1 MGRISKQRAALKKKR
16 STDCAL
22 KGFSFDLN
30 PAKKQICVKHFKDFI
45 GRIPDDQIDNFIAG
59 FEYWCEEQ
67 SQKFFIDKNKFNENT
82 PCTHVVV
89 YLRGEN
95 TTIFSGDSL
104 KQAFDSIGGLEDCL
118 EVYQDDP
125 SSKNLFRDLF
135 DPEVQRI
142 NFGDD
147 DFGYAIYRG
156 DALKRLEELNGFSI

>member
-1 MGRISKQRAALKKKR
+1 MGRSSKQRAALKKKR

-22 KGFSFDLN
+22 KDFSFDLI
-30 PAKKQICVKHFKDFI
+30 PAKKRICVKHFEDFI
-45 GRIPDDQIDNFIAG
+45 DRIPDNQFDYFVVE
-59 FEYWCEEQ
+59 FECWCKEQ

-95 TTIFSGDSL
+95 TTIFSGNSL
-104 KQAFDSIGGLEDCL
+104 KQAFDSLGGLENCL
-118 EVYQDDP
+118 EGYQDDP
-125 SSKNLFRDLF
+125 LSKKLFRDLF

-156 DALKRLEELNGFSI
+156 NALKRLEELNGFNI